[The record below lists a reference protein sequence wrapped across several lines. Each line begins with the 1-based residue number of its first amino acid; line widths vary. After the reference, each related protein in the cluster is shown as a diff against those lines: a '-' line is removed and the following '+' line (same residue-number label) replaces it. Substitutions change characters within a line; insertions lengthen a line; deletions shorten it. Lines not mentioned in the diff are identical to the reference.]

1 MSDADRLKHATFALA
16 GFIPVVGW
24 AGRAAKGGKAIHS
37 TAKGMKAVD
46 NSLSAYQYGKSL
58 DVLRKTEYGIYGLA
72 SANGF
77 GEYITGKDMFGN
89 ELSEEKR
96 NQSLTESLFILG
108 VSGMGMYA
116 DRLIDKNAVY
126 AKSPTGESSS
136 IDFGTLFNKHELA
149 FETQGFSGNNLLFK
163 KINDISNQGSDTI
176 IKSSKNHNSSRSI
189 NTVEDAQ
196 NWGTRHYSKW
206 IKSL

>member
-1 MSDADRLKHATFALA
+1 
-16 GFIPVVGW
+16 
-24 AGRAAKGGKAIHS
+24 KAIHS

-126 AKSPTGESSS
+126 GGTTTISVKIDLALKPEWKNTRIHEVKIKIPDGEILNVGKVVPQTIDKTG
-136 IDFGTLFNKHELA
+136 TVL
-149 FETQGFSGNNLLFK
+149 SGGGDQILMPRDWPSEW
-163 KINDISNQGSDTI
+163 IQDIYKVP
-176 IKSSKNHNSSRSI
+176 IK
-189 NTVEDAQ
+189 
-196 NWGTRHYSKW
+196 
-206 IKSL
+206 